1 MYLALAGAAS
11 SALDLLSSL
20 APGKSGAAAKS
31 KTGLTQNTTTSFG
44 LSTPSTSTSQT
55 PGSSSV
61 GQSGALSPQTLSALI
76 AAQDPSQASA
86 SSATNRT
93 DALKD
98 LFSKLDS
105 NGDGQISKSE
115 FESNLGAGGTNTAN
129 ADSVFG
135 KLDTNGDG
143 SVNLDELSAA
153 LKGKGGGHGH
163 HHAHGAG
170 GGGKVGQDALL
181 QALDGASSTST
192 KNSDGSTTT
201 TMTYSDGTTVTM
213 NSPAAASTNSSAS
226 NSASSSYNL
235 VEKMI
240 QKQADALAT
249 SAKQSLSVSV

>member
-20 APGKSGAAAKS
+20 APKSSTGKVT
-31 KTGLTQNTTTSFG
+31 TGLTQNTTSSFG
-44 LSTPSTSTSQT
+44 LTSTTFASAQ
-55 PGSSSV
+55 GSASG
-61 GQSGALSPQTLSALI
+61 GQSGALSPDTLNALF
-76 AAQDPSQASA
+76 AAQSSTQSSTSTSQS
-86 SSATNRT
+86 

-98 LFSKLDS
+98 LFGLLDS

-115 FESNLGAGGTNTAN
+115 FESNLGAGGTNVAN

-143 SVNLDELSAA
+143 SVSLDELSAA

-170 GGGKVGQDALL
+170 GGKGGGQDALL

-192 KNSDGSTTT
+192 TNSDGSTTT
-201 TMTYSDGTTVTM
+201 TLTYSDGSTVTL
-213 NSPAAASTNSSAS
+213 NTPAKSASNSSAS
-226 NSASSSYNL
+226 NTASSSYNL
-235 VEKMI
+235 IEKMI
-240 QKQADALAT
+240 QKQADALAL

>member
-20 APGKSGAAAKS
+20 TTGKSS
-31 KTGLTQNTTTSFG
+31 SSTPVKTGLTQNTTSPFALT
-44 LSTPSTSTSQT
+44 TT
-55 PGSSSV
+55 SSSATQTSGSTGI
-61 GQSGALSPQTLSALI
+61 GQSGALSPQTLSALF
-76 AAQDPSQASA
+76 AAQDPSQT
-86 SSATNRT
+86 SSTSRS

-143 SVNLDELSAA
+143 SVSLDELSAA

-163 HHAHGAG
+163 HHAHGV
-170 GGGKVGQDALL
+170 GGGKGGQDALL
-181 QALDGASSTST
+181 QALDGASSTSVT
-192 KNSDGSTTT
+192 NSDGSTTT
-201 TMTYSDGTTVTM
+201 TMTYADGTTITM
-213 NSPAAASTNSSAS
+213 NSPAAASSNSSAS
-226 NSASSSYNL
+226 NSAASSYNL
-235 VEKMI
+235 VERII
-240 QKQADALAT
+240 QKQADALAL
-249 SAKQSLSVSV
+249 SAKQSLSVHV

>member
-1 MYLALAGAAS
+1 MYLALGAAAS
-11 SALDLLSSL
+11 GALDLLSSL
-20 APGKSGAAAKS
+20 ATGKSGATAKT
-31 KTGLTQNTTTSFG
+31 KTGLTQNATTPFGLTTTS
-44 LSTPSTSTSQT
+44 SSASQT
-55 PGSSSV
+55 PGSAGV
-61 GQSGALSPQTLSALI
+61 GQSGALSPQTLSALL

-86 SSATNRT
+86 SSTTSRT

-105 NGDGQISKSE
+105 NGDGQVSKSE

-143 SVNLDELSAA
+143 SVSLDELSSA
-153 LKGKGGGHGH
+153 LKGKGAGHGH

-170 GGGKVGQDALL
+170 GGKGGQDALL

-192 KNSDGSTTT
+192 SNSDGSTTT
-201 TMTYSDGTTVTM
+201 TMTYADGTTVTM
-213 NSPAAASTNSSAS
+213 NSPAAASGNSGAS

-240 QKQADALAT
+240 QKQTDALAL

>member
-20 APGKSGAAAKS
+20 TPGKSGSAAKAQ
-31 KTGLTQNTTTSFG
+31 TGLTQNTTTSFG
-44 LSTPSTSTSQT
+44 LSTPATSTSQT
-55 PGSSSV
+55 SGSAGV
-61 GQSGALSPQTLSALI
+61 AQSGALSPQTLSALF
-76 AAQDPSQASA
+76 AAQDPSQ
-86 SSATNRT
+86 SSSSTSRS

-143 SVNLDELSAA
+143 SVSLDELSAA

-170 GGGKVGQDALL
+170 GGKGGQDALL

-192 KNSDGSTTT
+192 TNSDGSTTT

-213 NSPAAASTNSSAS
+213 NSPAAASKNSSAS

-240 QKQADALAT
+240 QKQADALAL
-249 SAKQSLSVSV
+249 SAKHSLSVSV

>member
-20 APGKSGAAAKS
+20 APGKSGASAKT
-31 KTGLTQNTTTSFG
+31 KTGLTQNSTTPFGLTTS
-44 LSTPSTSTSQT
+44 SSASQA

-76 AAQDPSQASA
+76 AAQDSSQASS
-86 SSATNRT
+86 SSATSKS

-135 KLDTNGDG
+135 KLDTNSDG
-143 SVNLDELSAA
+143 SVSLDELSAA
-153 LKGKGGGHGH
+153 LKGKGGHGH

-170 GGGKVGQDALL
+170 GGKGGQDALL

-213 NSPAAASTNSSAS
+213 NSPAAASANSSAS

-240 QKQADALAT
+240 QKQADALSL
-249 SAKQSLSVSV
+249 SAKQSLSVRV

>member
-20 APGKSGAAAKS
+20 TPGKSGSTAKTQ
-31 KTGLTQNTTTSFG
+31 TGLTQNTTTSFG
-44 LSTPSTSTSQT
+44 LTTPSASTSQSS
-55 PGSSSV
+55 GSAGV
-61 GQSGALSPQTLSALI
+61 GQSGALSPQTLSALF
-76 AAQDPSQASA
+76 AAQDPSQST
-86 SSATNRT
+86 SSTSRS

-115 FESNLGAGGTNTAN
+115 FESNLGAGGTNIAN

-143 SVNLDELSAA
+143 SVSFDELSAA
-153 LKGKGGGHGH
+153 LKGKGGGGHGH
-163 HHAHGAG
+163 HHTHGAG
-170 GGGKVGQDALL
+170 GGKGGQDALL

-213 NSPAAASTNSSAS
+213 NSPAAASSNSSAS

-240 QKQADALAT
+240 QKQADALAL

>member
-31 KTGLTQNTTTSFG
+31 KTGLTQNTTTPFG
-44 LSTPSTSTSQT
+44 LTTPSSSASQAS
-55 PGSSSV
+55 GLSSV
-61 GQSGALSPQTLSALI
+61 GRSGALSPQTLSALI

-86 SSATNRT
+86 SSATSRS

-143 SVNLDELSAA
+143 SVSLDELSAA

-170 GGGKVGQDALL
+170 GGKGGQDALL
-181 QALDGASSTST
+181 QALDGASSSST

-240 QKQADALAT
+240 QKQADALSL

>member
-1 MYLALAGAAS
+1 MYLALGAAAS
-11 SALDLLSSL
+11 GALDLLSSL
-20 APGKSGAAAKS
+20 VSKAGSGKTT
-31 KTGLTQNTTTSFG
+31 TGLTQNTTTAFG
-44 LSTPSTSTSQT
+44 IANATTTSSATPASGT
-55 PGSSSV
+55 GIV
-61 GQSGALSPQTLSALI
+61 GQSGALSPQTLSALF
-76 AAQDPSQASA
+76 ATQDASQ
-86 SSATNRT
+86 SSPTT
-93 DALKD
+93 SQSGALKD

-143 SVNLDELSAA
+143 SVSLDELSAG
-153 LKGKGGGHGH
+153 LKGKGGGGHGH
-163 HHAHGAG
+163 HHTHGAG
-170 GGGKVGQDALL
+170 GGKGGQDALL

-213 NSPAAASTNSSAS
+213 NSPAAASSNSSAS

-240 QKQADALAT
+240 QKQTDALAL

>member
-20 APGKSGAAAKS
+20 TPGKSGSTAKTQ
-31 KTGLTQNTTTSFG
+31 TGLTQNTTTSFG
-44 LSTPSTSTSQT
+44 LATPATSTSQT
-55 PGSSSV
+55 SGSAGV
-61 GQSGALSPQTLSALI
+61 GQSGALSPQTLSALF
-76 AAQDPSQASA
+76 AAQDPSQ
-86 SSATNRT
+86 SSSSTSRS

-129 ADSVFG
+129 ADSVFS

-143 SVNLDELSAA
+143 SVSLDELSSA

-170 GGGKVGQDALL
+170 GGGSKGGQDALL
-181 QALDGASSTST
+181 QALDGASSTSAT
-192 KNSDGSTTT
+192 NSDGSTTT
-201 TMTYSDGTTVTM
+201 TMTYADGTTVTM
-213 NSPAAASTNSSAS
+213 NSPAAASGNSSAS
-226 NSASSSYNL
+226 NNASSSYNL

>member
-20 APGKSGAAAKS
+20 APGKSSSTAKT
-31 KTGLTQNTTTSFG
+31 KTGLTQNTTSPFG
-44 LSTPSTSTSQT
+44 LTTPSSSASQT
-55 PGSSSV
+55 SGSAGV

-76 AAQDPSQASA
+76 AAQDPSQTS
-86 SSATNRT
+86 SSATSKSG
-93 DALKD
+93 ALKD
-98 LFSKLDS
+98 MFNLLDS

-143 SVNLDELSAA
+143 SVSLDELSAA

-170 GGGKVGQDALL
+170 GGKGGQDALL

-213 NSPAAASTNSSAS
+213 NTPATASGNSSAS

-240 QKQADALAT
+240 QKQADALAL

>member
-1 MYLALAGAAS
+1 MYLALGAAAS
-11 SALDLLSSL
+11 GALDLLSTL
-20 APGKSGAAAKS
+20 ATGKSGASTKA
-31 KTGLTQNTTTSFG
+31 KTGLTQNTTTLFG
-44 LSTPSTSTSQT
+44 LTTPSVSATQTS
-55 PGSSSV
+55 GSASV
-61 GQSGALSPQTLSALI
+61 GQSGALSPQTLNALL
-76 AAQDPSQASA
+76 AAQDPSQT
-86 SSATNRT
+86 SSSSSTSRS

-143 SVNLDELSAA
+143 SVSLDELSTA

-170 GGGKVGQDALL
+170 KGGQDALL

-201 TMTYSDGTTVTM
+201 TMTYSDGTTIDEFAGC
-213 NSPAAASTNSSAS
+213 S
-226 NSASSSYNL
+226 
-235 VEKMI
+235 VE
-240 QKQADALAT
+240 QQ
-249 SAKQSLSVSV
+249 